1 MPDDNPLP
9 WTDRNWDELRAV
21 ALEAARK
28 SRVASTFLPLVG
40 PFPADQA
47 TVPIELAGIRRPD
60 RLYSRALEKC
70 ERAGH
75 CSW

>member
-9 WTDRNWDELRAV
+9 WTDRQWDELRAV

-47 TVPIELAGIRRPD
+47 TVPVELAANSSTRDRRP
-60 RLYSRALEKC
+60 RTRA
-70 ERAGH
+70 
-75 CSW
+75 